1 MEPTTPEM
9 SWEQSL
15 VASLKSHALAL
26 EADLV
31 STVTRQSMEQRA
43 LTVLEVLQ
51 PLIAAAN
58 PAAGLIV
65 AEAITGLQKLV
76 TVDKTITSA

>member
-1 MEPTTPEM
+1 METTQP
-9 SWEQSL
+9 SWEARL
-15 VASLKSHALAL
+15 LESLKAHAQAL